1 MTFNQIAE
9 IFAKRWSK
17 DVNRTHVASIMRLR
31 EKNFADSTPKKVKTV
46 SLMPSHSSPGAME
59 RAANMIPF
67 GSGVKIYKTILC
79 MGINRVLIII

>member
-31 EKNFADSTPKKVKTV
+31 EKNFADSTPKKVKPMPHP
-46 SLMPSHSSPGAME
+46 LMPAHSSPGGFDTGP
-59 RAANMIPF
+59 NMVPF
-67 GSGVKIYKTILC
+67 GFGAK
-79 MGINRVLIII
+79 NVL

>member
-67 GSGVKIYKTILC
+67 GSGVKIYNFVY
-79 MGINRVLIII
+79 GD